1 MKPAVHVDVASLLVA
16 VAGVQG
22 GLSTWHM
29 VSVSSMLL
37 SDWGT
42 GEVRVR
48 AGEGRAL
55 GCTAGYCGVLQARG
69 VLVGERAARPAP
81 GTSAHTLQILA
92 LVFTFGS
99 GQPGVQALA
108 LTLLSILYA
117 VAHCFVAPMR
127 CPMSQTLQTTL
138 LLCLAA
144 VVLSGTP
151 QAAADA
157 VERATSAYVASA
169 SDLLARRLQRWLG
182 LVVPCLAVCA
192 AFVWPAAVR
201 WWAARGKAPSSVRA
215 L

>member
-1 MKPAVHVDVASLLVA
+1 LV
-16 VAGVQG
+16 
-22 GLSTWHM
+22 T
-29 VSVSSMLL
+29 
-37 SDWGT
+37 
-42 GEVRVR
+42 
-48 AGEGRAL
+48 
-55 GCTAGYCGVLQARG
+55 
-69 VLVGERAARPAP
+69 
-81 GTSAHTLQILA
+81 A
-92 LVFTFGS
+92 LVFTF

>member
-1 MKPAVHVDVASLLVA
+1 
-16 VAGVQG
+16 
-22 GLSTWHM
+22 
-29 VSVSSMLL
+29 
-37 SDWGT
+37 
-42 GEVRVR
+42 
-48 AGEGRAL
+48 
-55 GCTAGYCGVLQARG
+55 
-69 VLVGERAARPAP
+69 
-81 GTSAHTLQILA
+81 
-92 LVFTFGS
+92 VFTFGS

-117 VAHCFVAPMR
+117 VAHCVAAPMR
-127 CPMSQTLQTTL
+127 CPVSQTLQTTL

-144 VVLSGTP
+144 VALSGTP
-151 QAAADA
+151 AADA

-201 WWAARGKAPSSVRA
+201 WWAARGKVPSSVRT